1 MPDFP
6 EGLGGGNVNLLIWG
20 PQGPWAMGL
29 LQLVST
35 LPTGMTG
42 FHSDCGAAGFK
53 AVSLYHYTVI
63 MGEGKE
69 RLSRLAL
76 SDWLFFPSKEASLE
90 HPRSSSLVPCLW
102 GKPLVQKAPEPV

>member
-35 LPTGMTG
+35 LPTGMMG

-63 MGEGKE
+63 DHFFHS
-69 RLSRLAL
+69 LSQNLA
-76 SDWLFFPSKEASLE
+76 WKY
-90 HPRSSSLVPCLW
+90 
-102 GKPLVQKAPEPV
+102 